1 MGRSLIGVTYIS
13 LVSIGGWGWR
23 HLQQRR
29 KQAIGELVWESIHER
44 RRRVKTVAKK
54 EGPLESVGMVIV
66 SFSCEY
72 SRVAGFA
79 GFSDFAGAS
88 SMTNTV
94 SSSLIITP
102 SSLRD
107 ESLSGDWA
115 ALSSFLECI
124 KESLICMCVG
134 NPSL

>member
-1 MGRSLIGVTYIS
+1 MR
-13 LVSIGGWGWR
+13 
-23 HLQQRR
+23 
-29 KQAIGELVWESIHER
+29 ELVWESVHER
-44 RRRVKTVAKK
+44 RRRVKTVVKK

-72 SRVAGFA
+72 SRVAGFAGFA